1 MIGDYIKRFQGL
13 DILWREIDANVEP
26 EYSLVTQIVEQIEDP
41 LFSGPCESIKNWYK
55 IKCTFRDAEA
65 TLRAHAISKTTS
77 QTKRAIKNEVNRLLS
92 GSSNKRRAIGE
103 QKALRAL
110 RLGEHEDMK
119 KSEDRVTLKVWKMMT
134 TAARISMQSSEG
146 INIGLVKYSSE
157 NTGKPGGM
165 NIYQQHMNNCDKFL
179 QLTQSEGEKNEAA
192 YMKIVDKF
200 IND

>member
-55 IKCTFRDAEA
+55 IKCTFRDTEA

-77 QTKRAIKNEVNRLLS
+77 QTKRGIKNEVNRLLS
-92 GSSNKRRAIGE
+92 GSSNKRRAIDE

-146 INIGLVKYSSE
+146 VNIGLLKYSYE
-157 NTGKPGGM
+157 NTGKTGGM
-165 NIYQQHMNNCDKFL
+165 NISQQHMNNCDKFL